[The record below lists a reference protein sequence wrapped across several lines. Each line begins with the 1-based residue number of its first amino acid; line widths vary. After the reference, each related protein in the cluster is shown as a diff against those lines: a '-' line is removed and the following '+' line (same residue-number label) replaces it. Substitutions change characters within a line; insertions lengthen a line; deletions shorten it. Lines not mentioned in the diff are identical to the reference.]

1 MIIKE
6 SKLRKIIR
14 EVLLESDE
22 TKKDGTKK
30 MDASI
35 FRMMAP
41 ASLANKG
48 ESKPKI
54 VSPKPSKPSKPS
66 KFDYNPLANLIVIM
80 LEKDQQIVNKNIDIR
95 NEKFLFDL
103 MIKVKDILD
112 KREEDVR
119 KMSIS

>member
-14 EVLLESDE
+14 EVLLESDS
-22 TKKDGTKK
+22 TVA
-30 MDASI
+30 MDPSI
-35 FRMMAP
+35 FKMMAP
-41 ASLANKG
+41 ASLANKE

-54 VSPKPSKPSKPS
+54 VSPKPSK
-66 KFDYNPLANLIVIM
+66 FDYKPFANLIVII
-80 LEKDQQIVNKNIDIR
+80 LEKDRQIVDKNIDIR

-112 KREEDVR
+112 QRKEDVR

>member
-14 EVLLESDE
+14 EVLLESDS
-22 TKKDGTKK
+22 TMT
-30 MDASI
+30 MDPSI
-35 FRMMAP
+35 FKMMAP

-54 VSPKPSKPSKPS
+54 VSPKPSK
-66 KFDYNPLANLIVIM
+66 FDYKPLANLIIM
-80 LEKDQQIVNKNIDIR
+80 LLEKDRQIIDKNIDIR

-103 MIKVKDILD
+103 MIKIKDILD
-112 KREEDVR
+112 QRKEDVR
-119 KMSIS
+119 KISIS